1 LESESLK
8 KEIECLSNDLAQ
20 YFVLMSGL
28 IIFGQIKNS
37 PWRKMDLAICPRKGK
52 KLSSLKRE
60 FL

>member
-1 LESESLK
+1 
-8 KEIECLSNDLAQ
+8 
-20 YFVLMSGL
+20 MSGL